1 MKIIYFADSHL
12 RLNVPVRRKE
22 NMEDWSEKIFS
33 KIEKILQI
41 SKGES
46 ADMIICGGDF
56 FDYDTPS
63 YTLYNRVADVLKNN
77 EIPFYIVPGN
87 HDIFN
92 ANINTLYRT
101 ALMGLERSNLVNVFV
116 DSIVKDNVEIIPIP
130 YMIEEANF
138 KYEKKS
144 DFQIII
150 PHLMLSDSELP
161 FDFYLIDNI
170 ETNADLFLCS
180 DYHKPFDKLIG
191 DTRYVNPGS
200 LLRLSAIEHNYNRNP
215 KVAMIDIED
224 EILVSYI
231 EFDEFGISDE
241 IFDRVEKEKEDDNFE
256 NFLNFVK
263 EFKNSESMSILKTID
278 LVAKEYDVEKEIVDE
293 VKRILV

>member
-22 NMEDWSEKIFS
+22 NMEDWSDKIFS
-33 KIEKILQI
+33 KIKKILQI
-41 SKGES
+41 SKSES

-56 FDYDTPS
+56 FDYASPS
-63 YTLYNRVADVLKNN
+63 YTLYNRVADVLKDN

-101 ALMGLERSNLVNVFV
+101 ALMGLEQSNLVNVFV

-215 KVAMIDIED
+215 KVAMVDIED